1 MLPDRDPRPILVAPD
16 KFKGTFTAAEV
27 AAAVAAGL
35 EAGGRAAEALPV
47 ADGGDGTAA
56 ALLAA
61 LGGEAVAVAATD
73 ALGREAEAAIA
84 LLADGRTAVVEVA
97 SASGLHRIAPDER
110 DAEAA
115 TSAGTGELLAAA
127 VAAGATRIL
136 VAAGGSATTDG
147 GAGAIAALQAAGG
160 PGAAE
165 LVVLSDVRTP
175 FERAAA
181 VFGPQKGADGDAV
194 ARLGRRLAAQ
204 ARRLPRDPRGIP
216 MTGAAGGLAGGLW
229 AAFGATL
236 APGAPFVLDALG
248 FDARMRAAHAV
259 ITGEGRLDE
268 SSLEGKALAEVA
280 TRCRQAGVPCHAVV
294 GQDGLDA
301 FGHRLLDLQ
310 HVLEAQTLR
319 RARAAGAKLAE
330 RI

>member
-1 MLPDRDPRPILVAPD
+1 VPPDRDPRPILVAPD
-16 KFKGTFTAAEV
+16 KFKGTFSGAEI

-35 EAGGRAAEALPV
+35 AAGGRAAEALPV

-56 ALLAA
+56 VLLGA

-73 ALGREAEAAIA
+73 PLGREVEAAIA
-84 LLADGRTAVVEVA
+84 LLADGATAVVEVA
-97 SASGLHRIAPDER
+97 SASGLHRVREAER

-115 TSAGTGELLAAA
+115 TSAGTGELIAAA
-127 VAAGATRIL
+127 AAAGSARVL

-147 GAGAIAALQAAGG
+147 GAGAIAALRAAGG
-160 PGAAE
+160 PGAAK

-181 VFGPQKGADGDAV
+181 VFGPQKGADPAAV
-194 ARLGRRLAAQ
+194 RRLRRRLAAQ

-259 ITGEGRLDE
+259 IAGEGRLDG
-268 SSLEGKALAEVA
+268 SSLQGKALAEVA

-294 GQDGLDA
+294 GQDALDR

-310 HVLEAQTLR
+310 HVLEATTIG
-319 RARAAGAKLAE
+319 AVRAAGAELAG